1 MLPLTGLLIAGIFT
15 SDIPGMGIA
24 ISLHEFS
31 ASLSYVLLALHIGA
45 SIYSRLKGEGVWTA
59 MVPVWK
65 ETGKSNSEVLNS
77 LESIE
82 NKVYDE
88 IESRLNL

>member
-1 MLPLTGLLIAGIFT
+1 
-15 SDIPGMGIA
+15 MGIA
-24 ISLHEFS
+24 ISLREFS
-31 ASLSYVLLALHIGA
+31 ASLSYVLVALHIAA

-59 MVPVWK
+59 MVPLSK
-65 ETGKSNSEVLNS
+65 EIGKSNSRVLNS

-82 NKVYDE
+82 NNVYDE

>member
-1 MLPLTGLLIAGIFT
+1 M
-15 SDIPGMGIA
+15 
-24 ISLHEFS
+24 E
-31 ASLSYVLLALHIGA
+31 VALHIGA

-65 ETGKSNSEVLNS
+65 ETGKPNSEVLNS

-82 NKVYDE
+82 NNVYDE

>member
-1 MLPLTGLLIAGIFT
+1 
-15 SDIPGMGIA
+15 
-24 ISLHEFS
+24 
-31 ASLSYVLLALHIGA
+31 
-45 SIYSRLKGEGVWTA
+45 

-65 ETGKSNSEVLNS
+65 ETGKPNSEVIIS